1 MILVEEDI
9 VKNKKVS
16 VIVPIYNVQKYVEKC
31 VDSLINQTYKNTEII
46 LIDDG
51 SMDRSGE
58 ICDKYSKYENIKVV
72 HKKNE
77 GLSAARNTGI
87 KMATGEYITFMD
99 GDDWADET
107 MIQTLVWLA
116 VENDADIATILKK
129 GHIFD
134 SGEIII
140 GDGKRMLLHILNTVC
155 FEAWG
160 KLYDR
165 RLFVDSKFFEGKI
178 CEDLYIMPEL
188 FLKSEKAV
196 VYHKGLYNYRF
207 RDGSISDELNNSDLT
222 DLIECCLDGIKRVQK
237 LTDDKQFIKDA
248 RKWYLYHIL
257 WYYYN
262 VVMQMSEKKKNLAV
276 KKVGYFYRKTVS
288 VYFVG
293 ANIKIVDKFRF
304 FFWALRYGRKC

>member
-1 MILVEEDI
+1 MILVEENV
-9 VKNKKVS
+9 VKSKKVS
-16 VIVPIYNVQKYVEKC
+16 VIVPICNVQEYVEKC
-31 VDSLINQTYKNTEII
+31 IDSIINQTYKNLEII

-51 SMDRSGE
+51 STDESGV
-58 ICDKYSKYENIKVV
+58 ICDKYLRYENVKVV
-72 HKKNE
+72 HKKNG

-87 KMATGEYITFMD
+87 KIATGEYITFMD

-116 VENDADIATILKK
+116 TENDADIATILKK
-129 GHIFD
+129 GHLFD

-165 RLFVDSKFFEGKI
+165 RLFDDSKFLEGKI

-188 FLKSEKAV
+188 FLKCEKAV
-196 VYHKGLYNYRF
+196 VYHKGLYNYRL
-207 RDGSISDELNNSDLT
+207 RDGSISDEMNNSDLT
-222 DLIECCLDGIKRVQK
+222 DLVECCLYGIKQVEK
-237 LTDDKQFIKDA
+237 LSDDKQFVKDA
-248 RKWYLYHIL
+248 KKWYLYHIL

-262 VVMQMSEKKKNLAV
+262 VIMQMSVAIKKTAV
-276 KKVGYFYRKTVS
+276 KKVGYFYRKTFR
-288 VYFVG
+288 VYLVE
-293 ANIKIVDKFRF
+293 ANIKIIDKFRF
-304 FFWALRYGRKC
+304 IYWAFRYL